1 MSRLLRQAQCGQKC
15 YRMARLGNSKTI
27 ETIGQRVKI
36 LDVSIR
42 ARQSKYSSHRLG
54 DPFANLSKSF
64 GK

>member
-1 MSRLLRQAQCGQKC
+1 
-15 YRMARLGNSKTI
+15 MARLGNSKTM
-27 ETIGQRVKI
+27 ETNGQRVKI

-42 ARQSKYSSHRLG
+42 ARQSTYGSHRLG